1 MNSLFPHPMDAL
13 AGMAHNTGPGGGSG
27 RAIGAILID
36 TGRLSLDN
44 AERILHLQK
53 EQGLRFGDAAIKL
66 GLLTDQDIQFALARQ
81 YDYPYLLDGE
91 GLISGELVAAHAP
104 FGPQVEALRAL
115 RSQLMLRWFSDETE
129 RKTLAIA
136 SPGRGEGRSYLAA
149 NLAVVFSQLG
159 EHTLL
164 IDADLRSPRQHRLF
178 GLENRR
184 GLSSLLSHRGG
195 AGDVQRIPSFVD
207 LSVLT
212 AGPTPPNPQ
221 ELLGRPVFARLLE
234 EFSREFD
241 VVIIDTPA
249 AQDYAD
255 IQTIAV
261 RASGALL
268 VARKHRTSLG
278 RLGALAENLRQLGVQ
293 AVGSVVSEF

>member
-1 MNSLFPHPMDAL
+1 MDAFVT
-13 AGMAHNTGPGGGSG
+13 MTHSTSSGSSG
-27 RAIGAILID
+27 DRSIGAILID
-36 TGRLSLDN
+36 TGRLTLDD
-44 AERILHLQK
+44 AEHILHLQK

-66 GLLTDQDIQFALARQ
+66 GLLTEQDIQFALARQ
-81 YDYPYLLDGE
+81 YDYPYLLAGE
-91 GLISGELVAAHAP
+91 GLISDELVAAYAP
-104 FGPQVEALRAL
+104 FSSQVEALRAL
-115 RSQLMLRWFSDETE
+115 RSQLMLRWFTDETE

-136 SPGRGEGRSYLAA
+136 SPGPGEGRSYLAA

-164 IDADLRSPRQHRLF
+164 IDADLRSSRQHKLF
-178 GLENRR
+178 GLENRS
-184 GLSSLLSHRGG
+184 GLSSLLSHRGD

-221 ELLGRPVFARLLE
+221 ELLGRPVFARLLD

-249 AQDYAD
+249 ARDYAD

-268 VARKHRTSLG
+268 VARKHQTSLG
-278 RLGALAENLRQLGVQ
+278 QLGALTESLRQLGVQ
-293 AVGSVVSEF
+293 PVGSVISEF